1 MWVFKKANVIKYMQL
16 PIGEKKKMEER
27 KERREP
33 KKKKFRGKGINNKK
47 EIYRKK
53 HYNVPS
59 SLYMRRGLS

>member
-33 KKKKFRGKGINNKK
+33 KKKKNLEARELIIRRKYTGKNI
-47 EIYRKK
+47 IMCQA
-53 HYNVPS
+53 
-59 SLYMRRGLS
+59 LYI